1 MGVLQRF
8 EHRLE
13 GMVEGA
19 FARAFKS
26 ELQPVEVASAIQ
38 REMDDRAAIVAQGRT
53 LVPNDFV
60 VEVAEDDYARLD
72 VYADSLGIELA
83 TLAREY
89 AKEQGYSFVGPVRM
103 RFEGVRDLTTGTFR
117 ILSGVIRGTTV
128 EDGEIR
134 RPASDLPQPA
144 GGFHGNPR
152 LLVSGPEP
160 GPDGSTQRTYEI
172 STPLI
177 ILGRGHR
184 LRPAARR
191 PWRLPPPRRDPGRGR
206 RGRARRPR
214 LHQRDVR
221 QRPARPASHA
231 ERRHP
236 GDPRPD
242 DPGLPQGQHLLSRL
256 QYKYHSRGRER
267 GYGLAPPAARP
278 GQPNHGNGQ
287 PRTHDPMNALELTL
301 VRIGFLAVLWL
312 FVIAAV
318 GVVRTD
324 LFGPASQRRKRPRRA
339 APAGRAQARAPEV
352 QAGPDV
358 ARRRPQQLLVTAG
371 IARRHDARPD

>member
-72 VYADSLGIELA
+72 MYADSLGIELA

-103 RFEGVRDLTTGTFR
+103 RFEGVRDLSTGTFR

-134 RPASDLPQPA
+134 RPVTDLPQPA
-144 GGFHGNPR
+144 GGFRGNPR
-152 LLVSGPEP
+152 LLVSGPDG
-160 GPDGSTQRTYEI
+160 GPDGGHQRTYEI
-172 STPLI
+172 TTPLV
-177 ILGRGHR
+177 ILGRGTDCDLR
-184 LRPAARR
+184 LV
-191 PWRLPPPRRDPGRGR
+191 DPGVSR
-206 RGRARRPR
+206 
-214 LHQRDVR
+214 H
-221 QRPARPASHA
+221 HA
-231 ERRHP
+231 EIRVE
-236 GDPRPD
+236 D
-242 DPGLPQGQHLLSRL
+242 DDVVLVDLGSTNGTFV
-256 QYKYHSRGRER
+256 
-267 GYGLAPPAARP
+267 
-278 GQPNHGNGQ
+278 NGQ
-287 PRTHDPMNALELTL
+287 PVRRVALTDGTRVTLGRTTL
-301 VRIGFLAVLWL
+301 VF
-312 FVIAAV
+312 
-318 GVVRTD
+318 
-324 LFGPASQRRKRPRRA
+324 RR
-339 APAGRAQARAPEV
+339 
-352 QAGPDV
+352 D
-358 ARRRPQQLLVTAG
+358 G
-371 IARRHDARPD
+371 IY

>member
-72 VYADSLGIELA
+72 MYADSLGIELA

-134 RPASDLPQPA
+134 RPVTDLPQPA
-144 GGFHGNPR
+144 GGFRGNPR
-152 LLVSGPEP
+152 LLVSGPDG
-160 GPDGSTQRTYEI
+160 GPDGGHQRTYEI
-172 STPLI
+172 TTPLV
-177 ILGRGHR
+177 ILGRGTDCDLR
-184 LRPAARR
+184 LV
-191 PWRLPPPRRDPGRGR
+191 DPGVSR
-206 RGRARRPR
+206 
-214 LHQRDVR
+214 H
-221 QRPARPASHA
+221 HA
-231 ERRHP
+231 EIRVE
-236 GDPRPD
+236 D
-242 DPGLPQGQHLLSRL
+242 DDVVLVDLGSTNGTFV
-256 QYKYHSRGRER
+256 
-267 GYGLAPPAARP
+267 
-278 GQPNHGNGQ
+278 NGQ
-287 PRTHDPMNALELTL
+287 PVRRVALTDGTRVTLGRTTL
-301 VRIGFLAVLWL
+301 VF
-312 FVIAAV
+312 
-318 GVVRTD
+318 
-324 LFGPASQRRKRPRRA
+324 RR
-339 APAGRAQARAPEV
+339 
-352 QAGPDV
+352 D
-358 ARRRPQQLLVTAG
+358 G
-371 IARRHDARPD
+371 IY

>member
-1 MGVLQRF
+1 VGVLQRF

-134 RPASDLPQPA
+134 RPASDVPQPTGA
-144 GGFHGNPR
+144 FHGNPR
-152 LLVSGPEP
+152 LLVSGPEA
-160 GPDGSTQRTYEI
+160 GPDGGTQRTYEI

-177 ILGRGHR
+177 ILGRGTDCDLR
-184 LRPAARR
+184 LV
-191 PWRLPPPRRDPGRGR
+191 DPGVSR
-206 RGRARRPR
+206 
-214 LHQRDVR
+214 H
-221 QRPARPASHA
+221 HA
-231 ERRHP
+231 EIRVED
-236 GDPRPD
+236 GEVVLVDL
-242 DPGLPQGQHLLSRL
+242 GSTNGTFV
-256 QYKYHSRGRER
+256 
-267 GYGLAPPAARP
+267 
-278 GQPNHGNGQ
+278 NGQ
-287 PRTHDPMNALELTL
+287 PVRRVTLTDGTRVTLGRTTL
-301 VRIGFLAVLWL
+301 VFRRDRIY
-312 FVIAAV
+312 
-318 GVVRTD
+318 
-324 LFGPASQRRKRPRRA
+324 
-339 APAGRAQARAPEV
+339 
-352 QAGPDV
+352 
-358 ARRRPQQLLVTAG
+358 
-371 IARRHDARPD
+371 

>member
-72 VYADSLGIELA
+72 MYADSLGIELA

-134 RPASDLPQPA
+134 RPATDLPQPA
-144 GGFHGNPR
+144 GGFRGNPR
-152 LLVSGPEP
+152 LLVSGPDG
-160 GPDGSTQRTYEI
+160 GPDGGNQRTYEI
-172 STPLI
+172 TTPLV
-177 ILGRGHR
+177 ILGRGTDCDLR
-184 LRPAARR
+184 LV
-191 PWRLPPPRRDPGRGR
+191 DPGVSR
-206 RGRARRPR
+206 
-214 LHQRDVR
+214 H
-221 QRPARPASHA
+221 HA
-231 ERRHP
+231 EIRVE
-236 GDPRPD
+236 D
-242 DPGLPQGQHLLSRL
+242 DDVVLVDLGSTNGTFV
-256 QYKYHSRGRER
+256 
-267 GYGLAPPAARP
+267 
-278 GQPNHGNGQ
+278 NGQ
-287 PRTHDPMNALELTL
+287 PVRRVALTDGTRVTLGRTTL
-301 VRIGFLAVLWL
+301 VFR
-312 FVIAAV
+312 
-318 GVVRTD
+318 RD
-324 LFGPASQRRKRPRRA
+324 ASY
-339 APAGRAQARAPEV
+339 
-352 QAGPDV
+352 
-358 ARRRPQQLLVTAG
+358 
-371 IARRHDARPD
+371 